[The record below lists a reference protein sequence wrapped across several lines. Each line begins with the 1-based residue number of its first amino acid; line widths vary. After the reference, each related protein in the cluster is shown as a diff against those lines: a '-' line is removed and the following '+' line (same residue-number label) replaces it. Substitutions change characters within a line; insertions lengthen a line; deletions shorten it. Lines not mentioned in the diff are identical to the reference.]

1 MKFIPG
7 TKFINRTGTN
17 TKLFN
22 SNKIYVLL
30 DISFNADGNAVYK
43 FSLDGEIKE
52 VIFKSIGEADSWLET
67 ISV

>member
-7 TKFINRTGTN
+7 TKFINRTSTN

-30 DISFNADGNAVYK
+30 DISFSSEGNAVYK
-43 FSLDGEIKE
+43 FLVDGEIKE
-52 VIFKSIGEADSWLET
+52 VIFASIKEADNWLQT
-67 ISV
+67 IST